1 MEKILKLSVRQEKLK
16 ELYLWIE
23 PGKNVMYPDGKQ
35 DNTHFS
41 IKGATM
47 IAQLAI
53 EDLKENNLIPAK
65 YFRNQNH

>member
-53 EDLKENNLIPAK
+53 
-65 YFRNQNH
+65 